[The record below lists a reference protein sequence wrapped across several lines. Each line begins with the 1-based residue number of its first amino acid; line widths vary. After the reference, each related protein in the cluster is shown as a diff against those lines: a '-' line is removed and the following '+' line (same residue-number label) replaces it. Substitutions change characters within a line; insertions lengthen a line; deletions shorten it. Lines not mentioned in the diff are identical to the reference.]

1 MIHTAYRKF
10 RLRFDPTKKYRQK
23 IAEQTGL
30 KMVPM
35 QTDIFA
41 LQGTYNDRF
50 ARLFT
55 TYGRMGGNYNTYE
68 VWLSHPSKIDLSF
81 HFNAITPLSRKKEP
95 ALLQN
100 ATEKVFREQFKISGQ
115 SKNIVSDFIKREET
129 IRELLQ
135 IAWQTGN
142 IKIELQHDRIICQE
156 LSPVILDMRTV
167 QRIFGILVEL
177 ADWTESIPPQEP

>member
-1 MIHTAYRKF
+1 
-10 RLRFDPTKKYRQK
+10 
-23 IAEQTGL
+23 
-30 KMVPM
+30 MVPM

-81 HFNAITPLSRKKEP
+81 HFNAVTPLSRKKES

-100 ATEKVFREQFKISGQ
+100 ATEKVFRKQFKISGQ
-115 SKNIVSDFIKREET
+115 SKNIVSDFMKREES

-135 IAWQTGN
+135 IAWQTGT
-142 IKIELQHDRIICQE
+142 IKFDIGHDRITCQG
-156 LSPVILDMRTV
+156 LTPVILDLSTAE
-167 QRIFGILVEL
+167 RIFEILIKL
-177 ADWTESIPPQEP
+177 ADWVESMPSQNP